1 MEALTQRSVRQA
13 ATGPQPNSRRLDVW
27 GGGEY
32 DVGEASALDA
42 ICHGDED
49 LLMESLRQAEE
60 LSPKVS
66 CALADALAEML
77 DPNSSHTWRLHLK
90 RRRAGN
96 PRNAASL
103 VSVDS
108 ALKRI
113 CETPISIESAHEIA
127 EMLAPDSDHRFRLHL
142 RKRKRGPVPPSPWVT
157 GIPGVPF
164 DKERIIREALKR
176 PGKRE
181 ANVHDLKAQR
191 ISRRMTFFVINKL
204 NLKISLHGSPTAL
217 GQPEVVPVV

>member
-1 MEALTQRSVRQA
+1 MQFAMA
-13 ATGPQPNSRRLDVW
+13 MK
-27 GGGEY
+27 
-32 DVGEASALDA
+32 
-42 ICHGDED
+42 IC
-49 LLMESLRQAEE
+49 LMESLRQAEE

-90 RRRAGN
+90 RRRAGESQETRQTLN
-96 PRNAASL
+96 RSTL
-103 VSVDS
+103 

-127 EMLAPDSDHRFRLHL
+127 EMLDPHSDHRFRLHL

-181 ANVHDLKAQR
+181 ANVHDLKAQG

-204 NLKISLHGSPTAL
+204 NLKISLHSSPTAL